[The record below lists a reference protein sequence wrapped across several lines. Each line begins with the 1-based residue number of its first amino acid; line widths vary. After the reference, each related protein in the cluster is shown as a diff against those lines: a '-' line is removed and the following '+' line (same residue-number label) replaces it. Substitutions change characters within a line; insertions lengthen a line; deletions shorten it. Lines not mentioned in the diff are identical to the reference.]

1 MTHFAPQDRV
11 LVSPRHLAGAG
22 TDRLANAIHPLIR
35 LFGWPNEHERD
46 RTVSSPEG
54 TLFVGFTSRRTRG
67 QW

>member
-11 LVSPRHLAGAG
+11 LVFPRHLAGAG
-22 TDRLANAIHPLIR
+22 TDPLANAIHPLIR

-54 TLFVGFTSRRTRG
+54 TLFVSFTSRRTRG
-67 QW
+67 QR